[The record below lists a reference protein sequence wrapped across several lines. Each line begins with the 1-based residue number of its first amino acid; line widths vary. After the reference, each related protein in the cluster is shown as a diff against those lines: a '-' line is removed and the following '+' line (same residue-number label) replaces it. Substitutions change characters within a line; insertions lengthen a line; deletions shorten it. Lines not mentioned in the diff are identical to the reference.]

1 MYEYLTVAELREN
14 GEGRMRTKL
23 TVKRSLVSDVVDE

>member
-1 MYEYLTVAELREN
+1 MYEYLEATELKGD

>member
-1 MYEYLTVAELREN
+1 MYEYLETTELGGD
-14 GEGRMRTKL
+14 GEGRMGTKL